1 MMFRFHTELW
11 RHRQLWWRLTERE
24 VVGKYQGSMLGVAWS
39 FLNPLAMLAV
49 YTFVFSQVFQARW
62 GTLENEGP
70 LGFAIN
76 LFAGLIVFNLFAEC
90 INRAPSLVLAN
101 PNYVKK
107 VIFPLEVL
115 GAVAVGSA
123 LVQALTSLAVLMVF
137 ELITLQ
143 RIPLT
148 FLYLPIVWTP
158 LVLGCLAITWV
169 LAALGVFLRDISQI
183 TSVFVSMLMF
193 LSPIFYPVS
202 ALPKLWQP
210 ILASNPLAQAIEQ
223 TRAVTISGSHPNK
236 DYVLIGTLL
245 AVIACELAFRLFQKG
260 KRAFADVV

>member
-1 MMFRFHTELW
+1 
-11 RHRQLWWRLTERE
+11 
-24 VVGKYQGSMLGVAWS
+24 
-39 FLNPLAMLAV
+39 MLAV

-70 LGFAIN
+70 LGFAMN
-76 LFAGLIVFNLFAEC
+76 LFAGLIAFNLFAEC
-90 INRAPSLVLAN
+90 VNRAPGLVLAN

-123 LVQALTSLAVLMVF
+123 LVQALTSLVVLIAF
-137 ELITLQ
+137 EMITLQ
-143 RIPLT
+143 RIPIT

-158 LVLGCLAITWV
+158 FVLGCLAITWV
-169 LAALGVFLRDISQI
+169 LAALGVFLRDINQM
-183 TSVFVSMLMF
+183 TSVIVSMLMF

-210 ILASNPLAQAIEQ
+210 LLSGNPLAQAIEQ
-223 TRAVTISGSHPNK
+223 TRAVTISGIPPDTS
-236 DYVLIGTLL
+236 YVLIGTLL
-245 AVIACELAFRLFQKG
+245 SVIACELAFRLFQKG
-260 KRAFADVV
+260 KRAFADVI